1 MWKTSYDERLANWY
15 NLRQEVQQLNYPDQL
30 LLINDWWYQSPNVPR
45 VINWTQEDT
54 WPNPWELLTNKGY
67 CELARALG
75 IVYTLMLLEQP
86 LHSDLKIVFTGQDNL
101 VLVDHGKYILN
112 WAPGEMLN
120 THSTPI
126 TTVKNMIDSSE
137 LESFLQ

>member
-1 MWKTSYDERLANWY
+1 M
-15 NLRQEVQQLNYPDQL
+15 
-30 LLINDWWYQSPNVPR
+30 LINDWWFNAPI
-45 VINWTQEDT
+45 INHLILWENARS
-54 WPNPWELLTNKGY
+54 WPTPWHLLNNNGY

-75 IVYTLMLLEQP
+75 IVYTVMLVENYT
-86 LHSDLKIVFTGQDNL
+86 DLKIIQTKEDNL
-101 VLVDHGKYILN
+101 VQVDHGKYILN

-126 TTVKNMIDSSE
+126 PTVKNAIDSSE

>member
-1 MWKTSYDERLANWY
+1 MWPPTYQERLADWVR
-15 NLRQEVQQLNYPDQL
+15 LRQAAAALEQPEQLM
-30 LLINDWWYQSPNVPR
+30 LINDWWFRAPIVNHLILWQNVR
-45 VINWTQEDT
+45 S
-54 WPNPWELLTNKGY
+54 WPTPWHLLNNNGY

-75 IVYTLMLLEQP
+75 IAYTIMLVEKYT
-86 LHSDLKIVFTGQDNL
+86 DLKIIQTTEDNL
-101 VLVDHGKYILN
+101 VQVDHGKYILN

-126 TTVKNMIDSSE
+126 PTVKNMINSSE

>member
-1 MWKTSYDERLANWY
+1 MWPPTYQERLADWVR
-15 NLRQEVQQLNYPDQL
+15 LRQAAAALEQPEQLM
-30 LLINDWWYQSPNVPR
+30 LINDWWFRAPIVNHLILWQNAR
-45 VINWTQEDT
+45 I
-54 WPNPWELLTNKGY
+54 WPTPWHLLNNNGY

-75 IVYTLMLLEQP
+75 IVYTIMLVENYT
-86 LHSDLKIVFTGQDNL
+86 DLKIIQTTQDNL
-101 VLVDHGKYILN
+101 VQVDHGKYILN

-126 TTVKNMIDSSE
+126 PTVKNAIDSSE

>member
-1 MWKTSYDERLANWY
+1 MWPSTYQERLADWVR
-15 NLRQEVQQLNYPDQL
+15 LRQAAAALELEDQL
-30 LLINDWWYQSPNVPR
+30 KLINNWWFQAPIVNRVVTWDDPSDWPTPWDLLINN
-45 VINWTQEDT
+45 
-54 WPNPWELLTNKGY
+54 GY

-75 IVYTLMLLEQP
+75 IVYTVMLVENYT
-86 LHSDLKIVFTGQDNL
+86 DLKIIQTKEDNL
-101 VLVDHGKYILN
+101 VQVDHGKYILN

-126 TTVKNMIDSSE
+126 PTVKNMIDSSE

>member
-1 MWKTSYDERLANWY
+1 MWKTTYQARLADWVR
-15 NLRQEVQQLNYPDQL
+15 LRQTATPLTQVEQLI
-30 LLINDWWYQSPNVPR
+30 LINDWWFNAPIVNHLIHWENPKA
-45 VINWTQEDT
+45 
-54 WPNPWELLTNKGY
+54 WPTPWELLNNNGY

-75 IVYTLMLLEQP
+75 IVYTIMIIENRKYT
-86 LHSDLKIVFTGQDNL
+86 DLKITQTKEDNL
-101 VLVDHGKYILN
+101 VLVDGGKYILN

-126 TTVKNMIDSSE
+126 PTVKNTIDSSE

>member
-1 MWKTSYDERLANWY
+1 MWPPTYQERLADWVR
-15 NLRQEVQQLNYPDQL
+15 LRQAAAALEQPEQLM
-30 LLINDWWYQSPNVPR
+30 LINDWWFRAPIVNNLLLWQNARS
-45 VINWTQEDT
+45 
-54 WPNPWELLTNKGY
+54 WPTPWHLLNNNGY

-75 IVYTLMLLEQP
+75 IVYTIMLVENYT
-86 LHSDLKIVFTGQDNL
+86 DLKIIQTTQDNL
-101 VLVDHGKYILN
+101 VQVDHGKYILN

-126 TTVKNMIDSSE
+126 PTVKNMIDSSE

>member
-1 MWKTSYDERLANWY
+1 MWKTVYQERLADWVQ
-15 NLRQEVQQLNYPDQL
+15 LRQAAVLVKQSEQLR
-30 LLINDWWYQSPNVPR
+30 LINDWWFKAPIVNHL
-45 VINWTQEDT
+45 INWEDT
-54 WPNPWELLTNKGY
+54 QSWPTPWELLNNNGY

-75 IVYTLMLLEQP
+75 IVYTVMLVDNK
-86 LHSDLKIVFTGQDNL
+86 SYTDLKIIQTKEDNL
-101 VLVDHGKYILN
+101 VLVDDGKYILN

-126 TTVKNMIDSSE
+126 TTVKNTIDSSE

>member
-1 MWKTSYDERLANWY
+1 MWPPTYQERLADWVR
-15 NLRQEVQQLNYPDQL
+15 LRQAAAALEQPEQLM
-30 LLINDWWYQSPNVPR
+30 LINDWWFRAPIVNHSILWQNARS
-45 VINWTQEDT
+45 
-54 WPNPWELLTNKGY
+54 WPTPWHLLNNNGY

-75 IVYTLMLLEQP
+75 IVYTIMLVKNYT
-86 LHSDLKIVFTGQDNL
+86 DLKIIQTTQDNL
-101 VLVDHGKYILN
+101 VQVDHGKYILN

-126 TTVKNMIDSSE
+126 PTVKNMIDSSE

>member
-1 MWKTSYDERLANWY
+1 MWPPTYQERLADWVR
-15 NLRQEVQQLNYPDQL
+15 LRQAAAALEQPEQLM
-30 LLINDWWYQSPNVPR
+30 LINDWWFRAPIVNHSILWQNARS
-45 VINWTQEDT
+45 
-54 WPNPWELLTNKGY
+54 WPTPWHLLNNNGY

-75 IVYTLMLLEQP
+75 IVYTIMLVENYT
-86 LHSDLKIVFTGQDNL
+86 DLKIIQTTQDNL
-101 VLVDHGKYILN
+101 VQVDHGKYILN

-126 TTVKNMIDSSE
+126 TTVKNMINSSE

>member
-1 MWKTSYDERLANWY
+1 MWPPTYQERLADWVR
-15 NLRQEVQQLNYPDQL
+15 LRQAAAALEQPEQLM
-30 LLINDWWYQSPNVPR
+30 LINDWWFRAPIVNHLILWQNAR
-45 VINWTQEDT
+45 I
-54 WPNPWELLTNKGY
+54 WPTPWHLLNNNGY

-75 IVYTLMLLEQP
+75 IVYTIMLVENYT
-86 LHSDLKIVFTGQDNL
+86 DLKIIQTTQDNL
-101 VLVDHGKYILN
+101 VQVDHGKYILN

-126 TTVKNMIDSSE
+126 PTVKNMIDSSE

>member
-1 MWKTSYDERLANWY
+1 MWPPTYQERLADWVR
-15 NLRQEVQQLNYPDQL
+15 LRQAAAALEQPEQLM
-30 LLINDWWYQSPNVPR
+30 LINNWWFRAPIVNHSILWQNARS
-45 VINWTQEDT
+45 
-54 WPNPWELLTNKGY
+54 WPTPWHLLNNNGY

-75 IVYTLMLLEQP
+75 IVYTIMLVENYT
-86 LHSDLKIVFTGQDNL
+86 DLKIIQTTQDNL
-101 VLVDHGKYILN
+101 VQVDHGKYILN

-126 TTVKNMIDSSE
+126 PTVKNMIDSSE

>member
-1 MWKTSYDERLANWY
+1 MWPPTYQERLADWVR
-15 NLRQEVQQLNYPDQL
+15 LRQAAAALEQPEQLM
-30 LLINDWWYQSPNVPR
+30 LINDWWFRAPIVNHSILWQNARS
-45 VINWTQEDT
+45 
-54 WPNPWELLTNKGY
+54 WPTPWHLLNNNGY

-75 IVYTLMLLEQP
+75 IVYTIMLVENYT
-86 LHSDLKIVFTGQDNL
+86 DLKIIQTTQDNL
-101 VLVDHGKYILN
+101 VQVDHGKYILN

-126 TTVKNMIDSSE
+126 PTVKNMIDSSE